1 MRKSNSNVKIAYS
14 DFDEVVVGLIDEMKV
29 DDVWVS
35 HFPLTS

>member
-1 MRKSNSNVKIAYS
+1 MCKSNGDVKIAYG
-14 DFDEVVVGLIDEMKV
+14 DFDEMVIGLIDEMKV